1 MTVFLLNFPAKN
13 DILGCRWKSDGLQMR
28 KIRFRLNIKSYYL
41 LLAIVGLLALLSPS
55 YALAQ
60 DVKDGLILR
69 YVAGGYNSEVVP
81 GKSETFFVE
90 VANDSNSSTA
100 NILFTSD
107 APKEWVVKFKPQR
120 IDALNAG
127 SYQTVEVSI
136 TAPQSAAKGDYSVT
150 VIADS
155 NVGRRAMS
163 IYVRVEKGTNLWM
176 WVGGGLGVVVIAL
189 FVVIFRRFGRD

>member
-1 MTVFLLNFPAKN
+1 MTVFLLNFPIKN
-13 DILGCRWKSDGLQMR
+13 GIFGCQWKSVGLQMR
-28 KIRFRLNIKSYYL
+28 KVGLSVNIKFCYL
-41 LLAIVGLLALLSPS
+41 LLAIVGLVALLSPS
-55 YALAQ
+55 YVLAQ
-60 DVKDGLILR
+60 DIKDGLILR
-69 YVAGGYNSEVVP
+69 YVAGGYNSELVP
-81 GKSETFFVE
+81 GESETFFVE

-107 APKEWVVKFKPQR
+107 APKEWVVEFKPQR

-136 TAPQSAAKGDYSVT
+136 TAPQNAAKGDCSVT

-176 WVGGGLGVVVIAL
+176 WVGGVLGGVVIAL

>member
-1 MTVFLLNFPAKN
+1 MRTSAIWIADHEIWPLAVGVALATFTTRWAAWG
-13 DILGCRWKSDGLQMR
+13 LGL
-28 KIRFRLNIKSYYL
+28 I
-41 LLAIVGLLALLSPS
+41 ALLSPS
-55 YALAQ
+55 YVLAQ
-60 DVKDGLILR
+60 DIKDGLILR

-81 GKSETFFVE
+81 GESETFFVE

-100 NILFTSD
+100 NILFISD
-107 APKEWVVKFKPQR
+107 APKEWVVEFKPQR

-136 TAPQSAAKGDYSVT
+136 TAPQNAAKGDYSVT

-163 IYVRVEKGTNLWM
+163 IYVRVEKGTNLWV
-176 WVGGGLGVVVIAL
+176 WVGGVLGAVVIAL